1 MQACTL
7 EQVQADLH
15 LLLRS
20 LWMSVDEDY
29 RSFTNIV
36 MMKPDQIESIFV
48 SV

>member
-20 LWMSVDEDY
+20 LWMSVDEEVI
-29 RSFTNIV
+29 TNMV